1 MLSPNERSLKDIS
14 RAKTEKTRL
23 TKFHL
28 RGEGCPRSRENW
40 WAEHRRA
47 AATWPIVKMFEQIGV
62 IGT

>member
-1 MLSPNERSLKDIS
+1 MLSPDERSLKDIS
-14 RAKTEKTRL
+14 RAKTRL
-23 TKFHL
+23 PKFHL
-28 RGEGCPRSRENW
+28 RGEGCPGSRENW

>member
-1 MLSPNERSLKDIS
+1 MLSPDERSLKDIS

-28 RGEGCPRSRENW
+28 RREGCPGSRENW

-47 AATWPIVKMFEQIGV
+47 AATWPIVKMFEQMGV

>member
-1 MLSPNERSLKDIS
+1 MLSPDERSLKDIS
-14 RAKTEKTRL
+14 RAKTRL
-23 TKFHL
+23 PIIHL
-28 RGEGCPRSRENW
+28 RREGCPGSRENW